1 MNSMI
6 LGGCIPSPKK
16 QTEPITVEKNPNM
29 MYMLVGSYATPDE
42 EGIKVYNFDE
52 QTGNSQYISG
62 IKGISNP
69 SFLIPSADGKRI
81 YTVGEDAG
89 KSSTANAI
97 KFDKEQKKLTLLNSQ
112 PTDGGA
118 PCYITL
124 SPSEKF
130 VLTANY
136 MGGSITVFP
145 LDKDGKLKSETR
157 LISFTGNSLDKER
170 QTQPHLHC
178 IKFTP
183 DHKYLLASDLGTDQ
197 IHVFPVSENVTDGV
211 SHSLLNESEEFNI
224 KVESGSGPRHICFH
238 PNQKFAYLINEISG
252 KVIAFSYDKEKY
264 GTPYVI
270 GTPYKEYAE
279 RISEALEKRIQ
290 IPAIEDR
297 RRENLQGTGNSEK
310 IITLIGEPVTIGSL
324 AAIIERRYHY
334 KTRILCPLE
343 NAEGLLGEHD
353 LKICGE
359 EEMENALKNAQIVV
373 ADPLYRPIC
382 PVECEFY
389 ERAHIAFSGRMF
401 LKNK

>member
-1 MNSMI
+1 MYKLYMRQAYRIILIYTSDVSGVCSALYE
-6 LGGCIPSPKK
+6 LGGMVVIHDPSGCNSTYNTHDEIRWYNQDSLIFISGLTEIDAVMGNDEKFLSDVKEAAGELHPKFIALVSSPIPFMNGTDFPALAKVLE
-16 QTEPITVEKNPNM
+16 TETGIPAFAVPTNGMHDYVYGAGKALEEIARRFVPEQMEDRNGSERTVN
-29 MYMLVGSYATPDE
+29 LLGATPLDFGPISKVE
-42 EGIKVYNFDE
+42 ELKKNLEQYGWKV
-52 QTGNSQYISG
+52 ISTWAMG
-62 IKGISNP
+62 DS
-69 SFLIPSADGKRI
+69 L
-81 YTVGEDAG
+81 EDLAQAG
-89 KSSTANAI
+89 KAEMNLVISSVGLMAA
-97 KFDKEQKKLTLLNSQ
+97 KML
-112 PTDGGA
+112 
-118 PCYITL
+118 
-124 SPSEKF
+124 
-130 VLTANY
+130 
-136 MGGSITVFP
+136 
-145 LDKDGKLKSETR
+145 
-157 LISFTGNSLDKER
+157 
-170 QTQPHLHC
+170 
-178 IKFTP
+178 
-183 DHKYLLASDLGTDQ
+183 
-197 IHVFPVSENVTDGV
+197 
-211 SHSLLNESEEFNI
+211 
-224 KVESGSGPRHICFH
+224 
-238 PNQKFAYLINEISG
+238 
-252 KVIAFSYDKEKY
+252 KEKY
-264 GTPYVI
+264 GMPYVI

-382 PVECEFY
+382 PAECEFY

>member
-1 MNSMI
+1 MVLCMSSMI

-16 QTEPITVEKNPNM
+16 QTEAITVEENPNM
-29 MYMLVGSYATPDE
+29 MYMLVGSYATPEE

-52 QTGNSQYISG
+52 QNGNSQYISG

-69 SFLIPSADGKRI
+69 SFLIPSADGERI
-81 YTVGEDAG
+81 YAVGEDSG

-136 MGGSITVFP
+136 IGGSITVFP

-178 IKFTP
+178 IEFTP

-224 KVESGSGPRHICFH
+224 KVESGSGPRHRFKNPIHEVGVTKTYGIDDPAVPLGTSGIRYVREHSMTPSELVAELKGFEGFFF
-238 PNQKFAYLINEISG
+238 KTLFA
-252 KVIAFSYDKEKY
+252 
-264 GTPYVI
+264 
-270 GTPYKEYAE
+270 
-279 RISEALEKRIQ
+279 
-290 IPAIEDR
+290 
-297 RRENLQGTGNSEK
+297 GNFAK
-310 IITLIGEPVTIGSL
+310 
-324 AAIIERRYHY
+324 
-334 KTRILCPLE
+334 K
-343 NAEGLLGEHD
+343 
-353 LKICGE
+353 
-359 EEMENALKNAQIVV
+359 
-373 ADPLYRPIC
+373 LYRMH
-382 PVECEFY
+382 EY
-389 ERAHIAFSGRMF
+389 QYGY
-401 LKNK
+401 

>member
-224 KVESGSGPRHICFH
+224 KVESGSGPRHICFSINQEEGTLTKTGYQLTGIH
-238 PNQKFAYLINEISG
+238 PRNFIISRNGRYLLVACRDSNSIQ
-252 KVIAFSYDKEKY
+252 VF
-264 GTPYVI
+264 
-270 GTPYKEYAE
+270 E
-279 RISEALEKRIQ
+279 RDSQ
-290 IPAIEDR
+290 
-297 RRENLQGTGNSEK
+297 T
-310 IITLIGEPVTIGSL
+310 
-324 AAIIERRYHY
+324 
-334 KTRILCPLE
+334 
-343 NAEGLLGEHD
+343 GLLKDTGKTIKTNKPVC
-353 LKICGE
+353 LK
-359 EEMENALKNAQIVV
+359 
-373 ADPLYRPIC
+373 
-382 PVECEFY
+382 FT
-389 ERAHIAFSGRMF
+389 F
-401 LKNK
+401 

>member
-1 MNSMI
+1 
-6 LGGCIPSPKK
+6 
-16 QTEPITVEKNPNM
+16 

-145 LDKDGKLKSETR
+145 TR
-157 LISFTGNSLDKER
+157 
-170 QTQPHLHC
+170 
-178 IKFTP
+178 
-183 DHKYLLASDLGTDQ
+183 
-197 IHVFPVSENVTDGV
+197 
-211 SHSLLNESEEFNI
+211 
-224 KVESGSGPRHICFH
+224 
-238 PNQKFAYLINEISG
+238 
-252 KVIAFSYDKEKY
+252 
-264 GTPYVI
+264 
-270 GTPYKEYAE
+270 
-279 RISEALEKRIQ
+279 
-290 IPAIEDR
+290 
-297 RRENLQGTGNSEK
+297 
-310 IITLIGEPVTIGSL
+310 
-324 AAIIERRYHY
+324 
-334 KTRILCPLE
+334 
-343 NAEGLLGEHD
+343 
-353 LKICGE
+353 
-359 EEMENALKNAQIVV
+359 
-373 ADPLYRPIC
+373 
-382 PVECEFY
+382 
-389 ERAHIAFSGRMF
+389 
-401 LKNK
+401 

>member
-1 MNSMI
+1 MVLCMSSMI

-252 KVIAFSYDKEKY
+252 KVIAFSYDKGKLNAIQYIEADTVGAKGSGDIHISPDGKFLY
-264 GTPYVI
+264 ASNRLKADGIAIFSINQEEGTLTKTGYQLTGIHPRNFIISRNGRYLLVACRDSNSI
-270 GTPYKEYAE
+270 QVFE
-279 RISEALEKRIQ
+279 RDSQ
-290 IPAIEDR
+290 
-297 RRENLQGTGNSEK
+297 T
-310 IITLIGEPVTIGSL
+310 
-324 AAIIERRYHY
+324 
-334 KTRILCPLE
+334 
-343 NAEGLLGEHD
+343 GLLKDTGKTIKTNKPVC
-353 LKICGE
+353 LK
-359 EEMENALKNAQIVV
+359 
-373 ADPLYRPIC
+373 
-382 PVECEFY
+382 FT
-389 ERAHIAFSGRMF
+389 F
-401 LKNK
+401 